1 MVLPDQSIIPF
12 PGRLIL
18 LDRAVDPQTGT
29 IRIRVIFPNTENL
42 LKPGLTCNLRI
53 KAGGVVN
60 SLLIPYK
67 AVVEQMG
74 EYFVFKVNAY
84 RIAGENR
91 SRMTIDD
98 KVVVKNGLN
107 PGDRIV
113 MEGVQKLRDN
123 SLSQSLPTLPKPG
136 TSPAQ

>member
-1 MVLPDQSIIPF
+1 
-12 PGRLIL
+12 
-18 LDRAVDPQTGT
+18 
-29 IRIRVIFPNTENL
+29 
-42 LKPGLTCNLRI
+42 
-53 KAGGVVN
+53 VN

-74 EYFVFKVNAY
+74 EYFVFKVNGSTVSQV
-84 RIAGENR
+84 RIVLG
-91 SRMTIDD
+91 MTIDD

-123 SLSQSLPTLPKPG
+123 SLVSVIADAPKPG